1 MRAED
6 GGIEAVVSACLTS
19 DDVRREQSATLDAR
33 QIKMR
38 VRRRV
43 QNDGGM
49 ARTRSGA
56 RREAGGEFFFCYW
69 ELVRRRGA
77 NIAPDGF
84 VFGTAER
91 LGIERG
97 HCWSYIFS
105 FISKTRIF
113 GMYFGY

>member
-43 QNDGGM
+43 QKDGGM

-56 RREAGGEFFFCYW
+56 RREANFFCDW
-69 ELVRRRGA
+69 ELVRPRGA

-113 GMYFGY
+113 RMYFGY

>member
-56 RREAGGEFFFCYW
+56 RREAIFFAI
-69 ELVRRRGA
+69 GS
-77 NIAPDGF
+77 
-84 VFGTAER
+84 
-91 LGIERG
+91 
-97 HCWSYIFS
+97 SYVLEAQI
-105 FISKTRIF
+105 
-113 GMYFGY
+113 